1 MNAYHA
7 NLCRTLDVPAE
18 SMETLIRASRTL
30 HRWFELEC
38 GDSNDYASWA
48 IERDEETG
56 KPYRSV
62 HPHNA
67 AYPPFRVWVSDREK
81 GARARIAKVCAAL
94 GLHYYIQGDP
104 RGAALWISRTRIDA
118 DRYTDAAP
126 VGV

>member
-1 MNAYHA
+1 MNTYHA

-48 IERDEETG
+48 IERDDETG
-56 KPYRSV
+56 RPYRVV
-62 HPHNA
+62 HPYSPAH
-67 AYPPFRVWVSDREK
+67 PSFKVWIPDREK

-104 RGAALWISRTRIDA
+104 RGAALWISRTPIDA